1 METIPLAGG
10 AQLTGNVLFYSK
22 PEPLSKEMHGNL
34 GVKRSEKPFA
44 FVAAA
49 HVVPL
54 TVTEFM
60 PAALSYPVIFVGDAR
75 MPVAVMGVNQGDN
88 LFVTEEGSFEPDAY
102 LPAYVRR
109 YPFVFAND
117 DKGERMIV
125 CIDRAADAISEQP
138 DAPFF
143 DNGEPTEFTKNAI
156 KFCEDF
162 ETERRRTDSFLQLLN
177 ELDLFETKKAL
188 FQPRNPDG
196 SPAGEPQTVAE
207 YLAISDDKLKTLP
220 AEKLVELRD
229 NGALAQI
236 YAHLTSLLGWDK
248 LITRALVRAQ
258 ARAATSAANSN

>member
-1 METIPLAGG
+1 METIPLGG

-60 PAALSYPVIFVGDAR
+60 PASLSFPVIFVGDAR
-75 MPVAVMGVNQGDN
+75 VPVAVMGVNQGDN
-88 LFVTEEGSFEPDAY
+88 LFVSEDGQYEPDAY

-117 DKGERMIV
+117 GTNERLIV
-125 CIDRAADAISEQP
+125 CIDRQADAVS
-138 DAPFF
+138 DAPEVPFF
-143 DNGEPTEFTKNAI
+143 DGGEPTEFTKAAI
-156 KFCEDF
+156 KFLEDF
-162 ETERRRTDSFLQLLN
+162 ETERRRTDSFVQLMKD
-177 ELDLFETKKAL
+177 LDLFDVKKAH
-188 FQPRNPDG
+188 FQPRGLDG
-196 SPAGEPQTVAE
+196 NPAGEPQLVAE
-207 YLAISDDKLKTLP
+207 YFAVSEDKLKALP
-220 AEKLVELRD
+220 AEKFAELRD

-236 YAHLTSLLGWDK
+236 YAHITSLLGWER
-248 LITRALVRAQ
+248 LIARALVRAQ
-258 ARAATSAANSN
+258 SRSQAAAANSN

>member
-1 METIPLAGG
+1 METTPIPGG

-22 PEPLSKEMHGNL
+22 PEPLSPELHGAL
-34 GVKRSEKPFA
+34 GVKRSEKPYAFA
-44 FVAAA
+44 AAA

-75 MPVAVMGVNQGDN
+75 LPVAVLGVNQGDN
-88 LFVTEEGSFEPDAY
+88 LFVSEDGTFDPDAY

-125 CIDRAADAISEQP
+125 CIDRAADAVSETP

-143 DNGEPTEFTKNAI
+143 DAGQPTEFTKNAI

-162 ETERRRTDSFLQLLN
+162 ETERQRTESFLTLMR
-177 ELDLFETKKAL
+177 ELDLFETKRAT
-188 FQPRNPDG
+188 FTPRGPDG
-196 SPAGEPQTVAE
+196 AAAGDPQTVAE
-207 YLAISDDKLKTLP
+207 YFAVSEEKLKALSP
-220 AEKLVELRD
+220 EKFAELRD
-229 NGALAQI
+229 NGALSQM
-236 YAHLTSLLGWDK
+236 YAHLTSLLGWDR
-248 LITRALVRAQ
+248 LIAKALMRAQSRAQ
-258 ARAATSAANSN
+258 AAPANSN